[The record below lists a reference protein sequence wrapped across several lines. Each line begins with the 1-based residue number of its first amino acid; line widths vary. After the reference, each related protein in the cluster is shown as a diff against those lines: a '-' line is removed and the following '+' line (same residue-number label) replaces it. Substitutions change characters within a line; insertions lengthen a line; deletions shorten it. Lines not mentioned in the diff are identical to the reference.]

1 MRPATT
7 YEELRKGDKQ
17 AYSDLNF
24 DVWPVF
30 SCPELASFDCPLLV
44 LIQCRNNSQSVNI
57 AAGYMQVI
65 TWLRIFSKDVG
76 GGTGEKIIGGLTV
89 GPPDVE
95 LGLSFVW
102 QLTIIIPNSETK
114 TIIAQKRMIRFI
126 NITHHPKS
134 KKSES
139 DSSY

>member
-1 MRPATT
+1 
-7 YEELRKGDKQ
+7 LIKGDKQ

-24 DVWPVF
+24 GVWPVF
-30 SCPELASFDCPLLV
+30 SWPKLASFDCPSLV
-44 LIQCRNNSQSVNI
+44 LISYRNNSQSVNI
-57 AAGYMQVI
+57 VASYMEVI

-102 QLTIIIPNSETK
+102 QLTIIIPNNETK
-114 TIIAQKRMIRFI
+114 TTIA
-126 NITHHPKS
+126 
-134 KKSES
+134 
-139 DSSY
+139 